1 VRIGLVYSS
10 VGRGTVDW
18 SGVPA
23 GLAGGLR
30 AIGHEPVLVPADIP
44 YTLRRATD
52 LLALARYRRRGL
64 GLATAPAVRGRSAAA
79 ARRLRAAEPLAGVV
93 LMGTAFE
100 IPRSVPFVTYD
111 DMTVPQFA
119 RLTGLPR
126 RLEAAWAARQAR
138 ALRDAR
144 RCCVTADWVADS
156 LADDYGLGRE
166 RIEVV
171 GLGANIDL
179 AEPGE
184 RDWSVPRFLFI
195 GADWERKGGPRLVPA
210 LRRVRERHPEATLD
224 IVGGAPPLDEPGVT
238 THGFLDMR
246 TPEGMSALLALYR
259 RATCF
264 VMPSRFEPTGIVHAE
279 AGRAG
284 LPAIGTT
291 VGGAATAIGP
301 GGTTVAPGD
310 DEALVAAML
319 ALADPAE
326 ARRRGA
332 LAREHAQRFT
342 WENVARRLVA
352 HLGDEARS
360 GPGHERP

>member
-1 VRIGLVYSS
+1 MRIGLVYAS

-23 GLAGGLR
+23 GLDRGLR
-30 AIGHEPVLVPADIP
+30 ALGHEPVHVPAGIP
-44 YTLRRATD
+44 HVLRRATD
-52 LLALARYRRRGL
+52 VLALVAHRRRGL
-64 GLATAPAVRGRSAAA
+64 GLTAPPAVRVRTAAVTRGL
-79 ARRLRAAEPLAGVV
+79 RRAQPLDGLV
-93 LMGTAFE
+93 LMGTTFE

-119 RLTGLPR
+119 RLTHLPAR
-126 RLEAAWAARQAR
+126 AEAAWTARQAR

-144 RCCVTADWVADS
+144 ACCATADWVAES
-156 LADDYGLGRE
+156 LIRDYQVARD

-179 AEPGE
+179 ADPGE
-184 RDWSVPRFLFI
+184 RDWRVPRFLFI
-195 GADWERKGGPRLVPA
+195 GGDWERKGGPRLAPA
-210 LRRVRERHPEATLD
+210 LRRVRDAYPEATLD
-224 IVGGAPPLDEPGVT
+224 IVGGAPPLDEPGIT
-238 THGFLDMR
+238 THGFIDMR

-264 VMPSRFEPTGIVHAE
+264 VMPSRFEPTGIVHVE

-291 VGGAATAIGP
+291 VGGAAGAIGP
-301 GGTTVAPGD
+301 GGLTVAPD
-310 DEALVAAML
+310 DDDALVAAML

-332 LAREHAQRFT
+332 LAREHALPLT
-342 WENVARRLVA
+342 WENVARRLAAKLVSRP
-352 HLGDEARS
+352 GDE
-360 GPGHERP
+360 RP